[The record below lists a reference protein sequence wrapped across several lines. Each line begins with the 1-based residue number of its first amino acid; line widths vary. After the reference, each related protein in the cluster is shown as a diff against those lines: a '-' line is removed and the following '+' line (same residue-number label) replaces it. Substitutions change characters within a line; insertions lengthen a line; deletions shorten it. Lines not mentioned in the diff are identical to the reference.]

1 MAGILSVF
9 NDIAPEGYA
18 HFERWYDRE
27 HLQERVGVPGFR
39 FGRRYELVSG
49 GDRRFMAFYEVDS
62 PAVLTSPAYVQRL
75 ESPTAWT
82 RESMTYFRNM
92 VRTVCDLRA
101 VAGDLIGA
109 YAVVLRADEAMA
121 PAADVGALVAR
132 MAAEPGVARVQLWT
146 AAAQQTKADTAE
158 MKARGPDRLVAGALV
173 VECVRRA
180 DADRVAGT
188 LAKPPAGLGISGK
201 TALGVYGLLCI
212 YPKPGSRS
220 A

>member
-9 NDIAPEGYA
+9 NDIAPEGYE

-62 PAVLTSPAYVQRL
+62 PGVLTSPAYVQRL

-82 RESMTYFRNM
+82 RESMKHFRNM

-101 VAGDLIGA
+101 VGGDLIGA

-121 PAADVGALVAR
+121 PAADVGALVER

-158 MKARGPDRLVAGALV
+158 MKARGPDQLVAGALV
-173 VECVRRA
+173 VECVRHA

-201 TALGVYGLLCI
+201 AMLGVYGLLCI

>member
-39 FGRRYELVSG
+39 FGRRYELVAG

-62 PAVLTSPAYVQRL
+62 PAVLTSPAYVKRL
-75 ESPTAWT
+75 ENPTAWT
-82 RESMTYFRNM
+82 RESMKHFRNM

-101 VAGDLIGA
+101 AAGDLVGA
-109 YAVVLRADEAMA
+109 YAVALRADSVMTPA
-121 PAADVGALVAR
+121 PDVGALVER
-132 MAAEPGVARVQLWT
+132 MACEPGVARVQLWT

-158 MKARGPDRLVAGALV
+158 MKARGPDQLVAGAFL

-180 DADRVAGT
+180 DADRVAAA
-188 LAKPPAGLGISGK
+188 LAQPPASLGISGSR
-201 TALGVYGLLCI
+201 TLGVYALLCV
-212 YPKPGSRS
+212 YERPGSRS
-220 A
+220 G